1 MRCFGRYGWMVL
13 ALLILTGEARAQ
25 FVTGSDCTKLSM
37 RLKGIPEAAGAR
49 CVEGGEYFGDEI
61 ISASG
66 PGTTFVIRH
75 QRGGLNYYLV
85 RQEVSHIVKKMRD
98 AGEAL
103 DNGESFEVGDF
114 DVVRYRAKPE
124 GAGAPAA
131 CFLFLNYAG
140 HVDHTTGYR
149 HAIVGWYCDLGGSE
163 PSDARIAELLGAID
177 ADFW

>member
-1 MRCFGRYGWMVL
+1 MVL

-61 ISASG
+61 INASG

-98 AGEAL
+98 AARRWTTANPSRSETSTSCATGRSL
-103 DNGESFEVGDF
+103 
-114 DVVRYRAKPE
+114 R
-124 GAGAPAA
+124 APARRRPA
-131 CFLFLNYAG
+131 F
-140 HVDHTTGYR
+140 
-149 HAIVGWYCDLGGSE
+149 S
-163 PSDARIAELLGAID
+163 S
-177 ADFW
+177 